1 MIRSLLKNLFNKLG
15 YEIGPAEALKKSND
29 PVEVLQRLL
38 GKEKVRVIVDGG
50 ASIGDTSE
58 NFCNCFPKATV
69 HAFEPYPSFQKI
81 IAQKS
86 LKNNRI
92 QLAPFA
98 LSDRKSDALMY
109 VNESEGTNSLLKA
122 DTQGMSSVY
131 GDLLKEKG
139 TLPVQTTSLDDWMEN
154 AEIAYLDILKLDIQ
168 GFEIEAIRGARE
180 TLRDGRVKSILCE
193 VMFRKCYERQT
204 EWGELVNEIMRCG
217 FVLFNFFETQYV
229 NGQLCQADGLFLHES
244 IIKSALKQGQMHFHS
259 YSNILID

>member
-29 PVEVLQRLL
+29 PFEVLQRLL

-81 IAQKS
+81 IEQKS
-86 LKNNRI
+86 LNNHRI
-92 QLAPFA
+92 QLTPFA
-98 LSDRKSDALMY
+98 LSDRKSDAVMH

-122 DTQGMSSVY
+122 DTEGMSSIY
-131 GDLLKEKG
+131 GDLLKEKS
-139 TLPVQTTSLDDWMEN
+139 TLRVKATSLDDWMKHT
-154 AEIAYLDILKLDIQ
+154 EISCVDILKLDIQ
-168 GFEIEAIRGARE
+168 GFEIEAIRGASE
-180 TLRDGRVKSILCE
+180 NLEKGRIKSILCE
-193 VMFRKCYERQT
+193 VMFHKCYERQS
-204 EWGELVNEIMRCG
+204 EWRKLVNEIMDHG
-217 FVLFNFFETQYV
+217 FVLYNFFDPHYV
-229 NGQLCQADGLFLHES
+229 NGQLCQADGLFIHES
-244 IIKSALKQGQMHFHS
+244 IIKSALNQGKMHFHS